1 MSFLTPQAEL
11 DYKDAQRQREVSY
24 YVGNPA
30 KNLRGHLYDFCVD
43 VLGYDALSPTFHKP
57 MLDDWDRI
65 DLRRF
70 RVYLGL
76 DVAGVEPVD
85 TMDLWPR
92 GHIKTW
98 CERAR
103 VIRYY
108 LWNPGTTVTWW
119 HAVEDKAVESAQA
132 VADML
137 QHKKELRRLF
147 PSGILPAPNRKKFC
161 SGGTFHL
168 SGKRIGES
176 ASMAALGAGGEGTGG
191 HSLVGVLDDFVGY
204 NDVVDGQMGKKK
216 QFYKATVRNV
226 VLRTNKA
233 QGWVDV
239 IGTHWAIDDPYTE
252 WKKSQ
257 DWVST
262 IRACLETDGVP
273 DDNGEPVYLSREQIE
288 KERRG
293 QGELDDS
300 GMSQS
305 AGWFSFQM
313 MNNPSPSGEKPWSA
327 ECERTCTIADAKG
340 PGYVI
345 VLSDPAPFAMG
356 STDGRDERFRRD
368 GSKNFWASVV
378 IKLRMKGERREII
391 WLDAIESKMWG
402 LEEGMTNTVKLGMKW
417 HAKEGYTESTSTPV
431 YLDKFIEAK
440 RDLGWKGYII
450 GSRKAVDADDRLK
463 STYNARAKCMYIGA
477 LADRAKQSEFL
488 ICESVPAPMKEKFLS
503 QMRGFM
509 PLPDGRTG
517 IPFDDLCNAVS
528 FGTDPYFRTKY
539 QAVDEDFSEWSPYRS
554 AEKEENMNGS
564 RYVQW

>member
-30 KNLRGHLYDFCVD
+30 KNMRGHLYDFCVD

-57 MLDDWDRI
+57 MLDDWDRL
-65 DLRRF
+65 DLKRF
-70 RVYLGL
+70 RLYLGL
-76 DVAGVEPVD
+76 DAHNNDPIDGLN
-85 TMDLWPR
+85 LWFR
-92 GHIKTW
+92 GGIKTW
-98 CERAR
+98 CQRGR
-103 VIRYY
+103 VIRYF
-108 LWNPGTTVTWW
+108 LWDPKGTVTWW
-119 HAVEDKAVESAQA
+119 HAVEDESVASGDAIAAQL
-132 VADML
+132 L
-137 QHKKELRRLF
+137 QNKKLRALF
-147 PSGILPAPNRKKFC
+147 PSGVLPAMNRKKFFT
-161 SGGTFHL
+161 GGSFRL
-168 SGKRIGES
+168 SGQRIGDAPS
-176 ASMAALGAGGEGTGG
+176 LNCLGAGGEGTGK
-191 HSLVGVLDDFVGY
+191 HSVVGVLDDFVGY
-204 NDVVDGQMGKKK
+204 NDVVDGQMQKKK
-216 QFYKATVRNV
+216 QFYRATVRNV
-226 VLRTNKA
+226 VLRTQDKR
-233 QGWVDV
+233 GWVDA
-239 IGTHWAIDDPYTE
+239 IGTHWAIDDPYADWRE
-252 WKKSQ
+252 SP
-257 DWVST
+257 DWVT
-262 IRACLETDGVP
+262 TVRACLETDGKP
-273 DDNGEPVYLSREQIE
+273 DENGQPVYLTREQIE
-288 KERRG
+288 KEKRE
-293 QGELDDS
+293 QGS
-300 GMSQS
+300 VMF
-305 AGWFSFQM
+305 AFQM
-313 MNNPSPSGEKPWSA
+313 MNDPSPSGEKPWSA

-368 GSKNFWASVV
+368 GTKNFWASVV
-378 IKLRMKGERREII
+378 LKLRTKGERREII

-450 GSRKAVDADDRLK
+450 GSRKADDRLK

-488 ICESVPAPMKEKFLS
+488 ICESVPAPMREKFLS

-539 QAVDEDFSEWSPYRS
+539 PVVDETFTIDMDDMEAYDDMYASR
-554 AEKEENMNGS
+554 S
-564 RYVQW
+564 RYCGA